1 MIILIERSG
10 LKKRIE
16 RSLKINYQV
25 GIYGDSRL
33 RKNNLLITEWIELE
47 EEC

>member
-16 RSLKINYQV
+16 RSLKINYKV

-33 RKNNLLITEWIELE
+33 RKSNFLITEWVELE